1 MEKELTPECVVATL
15 AAQGIVTEPE
25 RAQKYAAVLSAV
37 LKGAA
42 PGYARL
48 AFEEEPAGFTAEQR
62 RNAP

>member
-1 MEKELTPECVVATL
+1 ML
-15 AAQGIVTEPE
+15 AAQGVVTEPA
-25 RAQKYAAVLSAV
+25 RAQKYAALLSAV

>member
-1 MEKELTPECVVATL
+1 MKDLTPECVVATL
-15 AAQGIVTEPE
+15 AAQGVVTSPE
-25 RAQKYAAVLSAV
+25 RAQKYAAALSAV

-48 AFEEEPAGFTAEQR
+48 AFEEEPAGFAAEQK